1 MKKLTKNQKITL
13 GVVGVLALIG
23 LGYLIYKKF
32 KPKKEFIEIPIK
44 QKLKDV
50 FDNLVFEFNKDV
62 IKSSSYSYLDELA
75 DVMVQEPTWKLKII
89 GHTDNKGSEEY
100 NLDLS
105 TRRANSVKK
114 YLISKG
120 VNQDII
126 TSEGKGE
133 TEPIDTN
140 DTEQGREKNRRVEF
154 VIIKPDNTIVTT
166 EVSSQGVEII
176 EGNIEDLQQ

>member
-1 MKKLTKNQKITL
+1 
-13 GVVGVLALIG
+13 
-23 LGYLIYKKF
+23 
-32 KPKKEFIEIPIK
+32 
-44 QKLKDV
+44 
-50 FDNLVFEFNKDV
+50 
-62 IKSSSYSYLDELA
+62 
-75 DVMVQEPTWKLKII
+75 MVQEPTWKLQII

-154 VIIKPDNTIVTT
+154 IIIKPDNTIVTT
-166 EVSSQGVEII
+166 EASSEGVEVT

>member
-23 LGYLIYKKF
+23 LGYLIYKKL
-32 KPKKEFIEIPIK
+32 KPKKETKPIK

-62 IKSSSYSYLDELA
+62 IKPTSYSYLDELA
-75 DVMVQEPTWKLKII
+75 DVMIQEPTWKLQII

-114 YLISKG
+114 YLIYKG
-120 VNQDII
+120 VKEEVI

-154 VIIKPDNTIVTT
+154 IIIKPDNTIVTT
-166 EVSSQGVEII
+166 EASSEGVEVT

>member
-13 GVVGVLALIG
+13 GVLGVLALIG
-23 LGYLIYKKF
+23 LGYLIFKKR
-32 KPKKEFIEIPIK
+32 KPKQEPKPIK

-62 IKSSSYSYLDELA
+62 IKPTSYSYLDELA
-75 DVMVQEPTWKLKII
+75 DVMIQEPTWKLQII

-154 VIIKPDNTIVTT
+154 IIIKPDNTIVTT
-166 EVSSQGVEII
+166 EASSEGVEVT

>member
-1 MKKLTKNQKITL
+1 MKKLTKNQKITI
-13 GVVGVLALIG
+13 GVVGFLALIG
-23 LGYLIYKKF
+23 IGYLILKKR
-32 KPKKEFIEIPIK
+32 KPKQEPKPIK

-62 IKSSSYSYLDELA
+62 IKPTSYSYLDELA
-75 DVMVQEPTWKLKII
+75 DVMIQEPTWKLQII

-154 VIIKPDNTIVTT
+154 IIIKPDNTIVTT
-166 EVSSQGVEII
+166 EASSEGVEVT

>member
-1 MKKLTKNQKITL
+1 MKKLTKNQKITI
-13 GVVGVLALIG
+13 GVVGFLALIG
-23 LGYLIYKKF
+23 IGYLILKKR
-32 KPKKEFIEIPIK
+32 KPKQEPKPIK

-62 IKSSSYSYLDELA
+62 IKPTSYNYLDELA
-75 DVMVQEPTWKLKII
+75 DVMVQEPTWKLQII

-154 VIIKPDNTIVTT
+154 IIIKPDNTIVTT
-166 EVSSQGVEII
+166 EASSEGVEVT

>member
-1 MKKLTKNQKITL
+1 MKKLTKNQKITF
-13 GVVGVLALIG
+13 GIVGVLALIG
-23 LGYLIYKKF
+23 LGYLIFKKR
-32 KPKKEFIEIPIK
+32 KPKQEPKPIK

-62 IKSSSYSYLDELA
+62 IKPSSYSYLDELA
-75 DVMVQEPTWKLKII
+75 DVMVQEPTWKLQII

-120 VNQDII
+120 VKEDII
-126 TSEGKGE
+126 TYEGRGE

-166 EVSSQGVEII
+166 EASSQGVEVT

>member
-1 MKKLTKNQKITL
+1 MKKLTQNQKITI
-13 GVVGVLALIG
+13 GVVGFLALIG
-23 LGYLIYKKF
+23 IGYLILKKR
-32 KPKKEFIEIPIK
+32 KPKQEPKPIK

-62 IKSSSYSYLDELA
+62 IKPTSYSYLDELA
-75 DVMVQEPTWKLKII
+75 DVMVQEPTWKLQII
-89 GHTDNKGSEEY
+89 GHTDSKGSEEY

-120 VNQDII
+120 VKEESI

-133 TEPIDTN
+133 TKPIDTN

-154 VIIKPDNTIVTT
+154 VVIKPDNTIITT
-166 EVSSQGVEII
+166 EASSQGIEVT
-176 EGNIEDLQQ
+176 EGNIENLQQ

>member
-13 GVVGVLALIG
+13 GVVGVLALLGI
-23 LGYLIYKKF
+23 GYLIFKKR
-32 KPKKEFIEIPIK
+32 KPKQEPKPIK
-44 QKLKDV
+44 QKLKDA

-62 IKSSSYSYLDELA
+62 IKPSSYSYLDELA
-75 DVMVQEPTWKLKII
+75 DVMVQEPTWKLQII

-120 VNQDII
+120 VKEEII
-126 TSEGKGE
+126 TSEGRGE

-166 EVSSQGVEII
+166 EASSQGVEVT